1 MKKKKKKIKIS
12 KRKFVLRVK
21 KIVLFDDTELFE
33 EKDYSDIP
41 DLTEEEI
48 DKMIEELKNS

>member
-1 MKKKKKKIKIS
+1 MKKKKIKTS
-12 KRKFVLRVK
+12 RKKFILKVK
-21 KIVLFDDTELFE
+21 KIVLFDDAELFE

-41 DLTEEEI
+41 DLKEEEI

>member
-1 MKKKKKKIKIS
+1 MKKKRIKIS
-12 KRKFVLRVK
+12 RKRFTLNVK

-33 EKDYSDIP
+33 EKDYSDNP